1 VRELP
6 GLFFEL
12 RVMSD
17 PPQRSTEPDEG
28 DYLSPHFRRLVE
40 ELWSELPGRDAEE
53 GLAADPAS
61 TAPGLPATG
70 GVEITIG
77 RFQIRRELGRGG
89 AGIVLLAFDP
99 MLRREVALKVPAP
112 EALLSPAARQRFLR
126 EARSAAALRH
136 PNIVAIHEAGEAGP
150 VPYIVMDYCEGG
162 SLADWLAPRP
172 GDETVDPRWAAD
184 LVARIAD
191 GVQHAHDR
199 GILHRDLKPSNV
211 LLDPNRNPLVT
222 DFGLA
227 RSLDAMRED
236 HESTLQGLPL
246 GTIPYMAR
254 EAALGDRRSIGFA
267 TDVYGLGAILYEML
281 AGRRPFAA
289 PSRAELLEQVLH
301 AEAPSPRA
309 FRPDL
314 PRALEAVCLRCLK
327 KEPSDRYE
335 KPAEL
340 ALALRRFLDEP
351 SSPTRPLPAPRGRK
365 RWALAV
371 LALLAVIVAL
381 AVAGNGRWWKDRLW
395 PDRSEALLR
404 RLESADLAALPDLVP
419 RIDAGDP
426 ATAERLARMYSD
438 SGDSPGP
445 KLAAALVLAKD
456 PPGPRDYC
464 YEQLLQS
471 SPNAI
476 PPLARLLA
484 SRVPT
489 LAERL
494 AREETRVARDASAE
508 ARDRRRANAA
518 CALIALGSAHA
529 GWPLL
534 RFTSDPE
541 ARSFLIHELGPAG
554 IAPATLVDRLRM
566 EDDPSIR
573 RALILALGEVP
584 DAAWPD
590 DLRARTRAHLLGLY
604 ENDPDPGVHGSAR
617 WLLQRWGD
625 QGELASRDRRLAQ
638 VPPRPGFRW
647 RTTPLGLTMVTV
659 RDPRSG
665 RGFEV
670 ADTEVTMA
678 LYHRSRG
685 DHTGE
690 EGVSPGP
697 DYPASGINYIMAA
710 QFCNWLSLEE
720 GLAPDA
726 LAYGPAA
733 DPAMAIE
740 PVADQ
745 NRRTGYRLL
754 TTGEYER
761 ACRAGTTTPRYFGAA
776 DTLLAEYAWYG
787 QPYELRMH
795 PVARLKPNDFG
806 LFDMLGN
813 ADEVCQGSRATA
825 GAGNQAAVCGGSVLY
840 DAASI
845 QCNLRRGPIPV
856 AQNDAVSAAF
866 GFRVARTRAHLTAPA
881 ADKAH
886 SPPR

>member
-1 VRELP
+1 
-6 GLFFEL
+6 
-12 RVMSD
+12 
-17 PPQRSTEPDEG
+17 
-28 DYLSPHFRRLVE
+28 
-40 ELWSELPGRDAEE
+40 
-53 GLAADPAS
+53 
-61 TAPGLPATG
+61 
-70 GVEITIG
+70 
-77 RFQIRRELGRGG
+77 
-89 AGIVLLAFDP
+89 
-99 MLRREVALKVPAP
+99 MLRREVALKVPVP
-112 EALLSPAARQRFLR
+112 ESLLSPAARQRFLR
-126 EARSAAALRH
+126 EARAAASLRH
-136 PNIVAIHEAGEAGP
+136 PNTVAIHEAGEAGP

-162 SLADWLAPRP
+162 SLAGWLAARS
-172 GDETVDPRWAAD
+172 GDHPVDPRWAAD
-184 LVARIAD
+184 LAARIAD
-191 GVQHAHDR
+191 GLQHAHDR

-211 LLDPNRNPLVT
+211 LLDPNQNPLVT

-227 RSLDAMRED
+227 RSLDATRED
-236 HESTLQGLPL
+236 FESTLQGLPL

-254 EAALGDRRSIGFA
+254 EAALGDRRAIGFA
-267 TDVYGLGAILYEML
+267 TDVYGLGAILYELL
-281 AGRRPFAA
+281 AGRGPFTA
-289 PSRAELLEQVLH
+289 PSRAELLEQVVH

-314 PRALEAVCLRCLK
+314 PLALEAVCLRCLK
-327 KEPSDRYE
+327 KDPSDRYQR
-335 KPAEL
+335 PAEL
-340 ALALRRFLDEP
+340 ALALRKFLDEP
-351 SSPTRPLPAPRGRK
+351 LGPTRPLAAPRGRK
-365 RWALAV
+365 RWTAALILV
-371 LALLAVIVAL
+371 LALIGTL

-419 RIDAGDP
+419 RIDARDP
-426 ATAERLARMYSD
+426 AAAERLARMYSSD
-438 SGDSPGP
+438 STGQ

-456 PPGPRDYC
+456 SPGPRDYC

-471 SPNAI
+471 SPAAI
-476 PPLARLLA
+476 PPVARLLA
-484 SRVPT
+484 SRVPA

-494 AREETRVARDASAE
+494 AREETRVASDASAE

-534 RFTSDPE
+534 RFTSDPQ

-554 IAPATLVDRLRM
+554 IAPGTLVDRLRV
-566 EDDPSIR
+566 DDDSSIR

-590 DLRARTRAHLLGLY
+590 DLRERTRAHLLALY
-604 ENDPDPGVHGSAR
+604 ESDPDPGVHGAAR
-617 WLLQRWGD
+617 WLLQRWGE

-638 VPPRPGFRW
+638 ATPRPGFRW

-678 LYHRSRG
+678 LYHRFRG

-690 EGVSPGP
+690 EGVSPGA
-697 DYPASGINYIMAA
+697 DYPASGINYVMAA

-733 DPAMAIE
+733 DPAMAIA

-761 ACRAGTTTPRYFGAA
+761 ACRAATTAPRYFGAA

-813 ADEVCQGSRATA
+813 ADEVCQGPRATA
-825 GAGNQAAVCGGSVLY
+825 GGGNQAAVCGGSVLY
-840 DAASI
+840 NAAAI
-845 QCNLRRGPIPV
+845 HCNLRRGPIPI
-856 AQNDAVSAAF
+856 AQNDAMSAAF
-866 GFRVARTRAHLTAPA
+866 GFRVARTLAPLTAPA

-886 SPPR
+886 NPPR